1 MTRTLQYLQR
11 PQPTTRR
18 IGTPESG
25 IIELPVLGGLTTDED
40 DWIAEL
46 TAAQEPLIVS
56 VARAAERIAVDEGIS
71 LVEAFD
77 VVQRAV
83 AGTPIEGDAGAIRL
97 RQAQRIADVA
107 RLAATNGKRD
117 ILIAVTALL
126 RGRGGRPDWT
136 IEDTQALPG
145 ALRRGIYALAED
157 EQAAEMRRPTEPP
170 TEEELGKPQPA
181 STRRRAKTGAGSS
194 GT

>member
-11 PQPTTRR
+11 PQPSMRR
-18 IGTPESG
+18 IGTSESG

-56 VARAAERIAVDEGIS
+56 VARAAERIAADEGIS

-117 ILIAVTALL
+117 IAIAVTALL
-126 RGRGGRPDWT
+126 RGRGGCPDWT

-145 ALRRGIYALAED
+145 AIRRGIYALAED
-157 EQAAEMRRPTEPP
+157 EQAAEMRRPAEPL

-181 STRRRAKTGAGSS
+181 STKRRARIGAGSS